1 VSAAHR
7 RACVPALLVSLV
19 ALPGLAGA
27 EDASARGVF
36 ESDSVNV
43 APAEGV
49 PITVV
54 SVDNRLGD
62 VRVEG
67 HDGDNLAISAVKR
80 APDMATLDRLKVQLV
95 PDPKGPIRIG
105 TVLAAGDEMRPI
117 AAGSVRVD
125 LVIHAPRSARVE
137 AQVWNGQLELVAM
150 ENGASLSANEGD
162 IKIERCSGDIDT
174 TSAFGSQDL
183 DDVFGAVEAR
193 GVRGDVRMRVI
204 RGDRLDAAVHEGT
217 IIGRKVRSRHVS
229 IRTTRGNIEIQGE
242 ALIGGR
248 YELRTHSGD
257 IVVHISGAALAV
269 RARSDEGAVD
279 LPAALRASQD
289 AEGVMVG
296 KLHRGKNPALIE
308 LHSRLGDIRFQ
319 LAE

>member
-1 VSAAHR
+1 MRWPLVLA
-7 RACVPALLVSLV
+7 ALL
-19 ALPGLAGA
+19 AGPGVAGA
-27 EDASARGVF
+27 DESDAGVRSVF

-43 APAEGV
+43 APAEGT

-67 HDGDNLAISAVKR
+67 HDGDNLTISAIKR

-105 TVLAAGDEMRPI
+105 TVLGAGDEMRPVT
-117 AAGSVRVD
+117 AGSVRID
-125 LVIHAPRSARVE
+125 LVIHAPRAARVE
-137 AQVWNGQLELVAM
+137 AQIWNGTLDLVGM
-150 ENGASLSANEGD
+150 ENGARLSANEGD
-162 IKIERCSGDIDT
+162 IKVERCSGDIDT
-174 TSAFGSQDL
+174 TSAFGSQVL
-183 DDVFGAVEAR
+183 DDVFGAVDAR
-193 GVRGDVRMRVI
+193 GVHGDMRLRVI
-204 RGDRLDAAVHEGT
+204 RGDRLDAAVHKGN
-217 IIGRKVRSRHVS
+217 IVGRKIRSRLVS

-257 IVVHISGAALAV
+257 IVVHMSGAALTV
-269 RARSDEGAVD
+269 RASSGEGAVD

-289 AEGVMVG
+289 TEGVMVG
-296 KLHRGKNPALIE
+296 KLHRGRNPALLE
-308 LHSRLGDIRFQ
+308 LHSRLGDVRFQ
-319 LAE
+319 LSE